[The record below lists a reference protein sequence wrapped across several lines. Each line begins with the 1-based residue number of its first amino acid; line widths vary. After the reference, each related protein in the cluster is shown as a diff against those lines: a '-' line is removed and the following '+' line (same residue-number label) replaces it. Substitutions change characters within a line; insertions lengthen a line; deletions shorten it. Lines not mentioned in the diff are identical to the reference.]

1 MAEALATNADPDGG
15 YELIRELLGDPQTKP
30 LVNAIIYGSVL
41 KGFAHQKRLDRVW
54 ALYKEMLEV
63 DVKFSIVTFNTLV
76 DGCARCGE
84 MGNVESILD
93 EMEKRQIA
101 PDVITYSTI
110 IKGYCEANHLDQAL
124 KLVEKPSMQTGA

>member
-15 YELIRELLGDPQTKP
+15 YELIRELLE
-30 LVNAIIYGSVL
+30 VL

-93 EMEKRQIA
+93 EREKRQIA

-110 IKGYCEANHLDQAL
+110 IRRIIWTKH
-124 KLVEKPSMQTGA
+124 

>member
-1 MAEALATNADPDGG
+1 MGIVQG
-15 YELIRELLGDPQTKP
+15 
-30 LVNAIIYGSVL
+30 
-41 KGFAHQKRLDRVW
+41 
-54 ALYKEMLEV
+54 MLEV
-63 DVKFSIVTFNTLV
+63 DVKFIIVTFNTLV

-93 EMEKRQIA
+93 GREKRQIA

-124 KLVEKPSMQTGA
+124 